1 MNKLLY
7 ILFILPTLFSCQ
19 SEKNVSQYPFFVG
32 DIQCNENLDDK
43 DFKRCDSV
51 PIFQGKNF
59 AQFLYFELK
68 NHDKALENFEKQS
81 RVYDFAE
88 NIYFK
93 SKVSKI
99 RNKDYLDLKNLALKS
114 YDEGKIM
121 LEGYTHHF
129 NKIYRRKIAEL

>member
-1 MNKLLY
+1 MNKFLCIFFL
-7 ILFILPTLFSCQ
+7 LPTIFSCRNEKSLSNYALILEDVQ
-19 SEKNVSQYPFFVG
+19 FDKHLECQKFKNYNSEKNYQNKNSVQF
-32 DIQCNENLDDK
+32 ICT
-43 DFKRCDSV
+43 DS
-51 PIFQGKNF
+51 KAYN
-59 AQFLYFELK
+59 
-68 NHDKALENFEKQS
+68 KALENFEKQS
-81 RVYDFAE
+81 KAYDFAE

-129 NKIYRRKIAEL
+129 NKFYRKQIAEL